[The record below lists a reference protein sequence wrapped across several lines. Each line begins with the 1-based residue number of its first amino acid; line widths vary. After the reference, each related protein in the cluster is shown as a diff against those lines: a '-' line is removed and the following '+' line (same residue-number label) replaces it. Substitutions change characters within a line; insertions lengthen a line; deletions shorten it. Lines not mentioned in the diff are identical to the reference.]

1 MNEQHAAADDAA
13 PGPLRLLV
21 VDDNPDIT
29 ESLSILLEILGHQVA
44 VDNDSHV
51 ALARLAHEPFDVCLL
66 DIGMP
71 RMDGL
76 ELARRIRA
84 TVPAP
89 QPALVAIT
97 GFGEHSDRQAA
108 MAAGF
113 DRFLVK
119 PLRSDTLT
127 AMLAEL
133 APAATADR

>member
-1 MNEQHAAADDAA
+1 M
-13 PGPLRLLV
+13 RLLV

-29 ESLSILLEILGHQVA
+29 ESLSILLEILGHEVA
-44 VDNDSHV
+44 VENDPHA
-51 ALARLAHEPFDVCLL
+51 ALARLGRESFDVCLL

-89 QPALVAIT
+89 QPVLIAIT
-97 GFGEHSDRQAA
+97 GFGGHSDRQAA
-108 MAAGF
+108 LDAGF

-119 PLRSDTLT
+119 PLRVDSLI
-127 AMLAEL
+127 AMLGEL
-133 APAATADR
+133 EPVLASSR